1 MLRSGGTDTSPWLS
15 SSVFHAGAEYTPE
28 PWLALRVGIRGQA
41 EVFEPEGNPIA
52 GEPVTFSV
60 YSAGFGLFHAGVRL
74 NVAYEYSL
82 MKYQDVW
89 GSAVSMNSL
98 KRNTIVADLSY
109 ELPWMQ

>member
-1 MLRSGGTDTSPWLS
+1 M
-15 SSVFHAGAEYTPE
+15 
-28 PWLALRVGIRGQA
+28 GIRGQA